1 MLVILSGKVMVKNQ
15 AHGDKGIYR
24 CSRYNNNGSGAC
36 STHYIEENDLCEIV
50 LNDIRNYAIIAEADK
65 ETITKKLMALKSKH
79 IKAETKVI
87 RSQIDSTEKRLVV
100 IKTAIKNLYIDKC
113 SGNLPEEVF
122 KSMMEDFLTE
132 QEDIENRIPQLKRD
146 YEEKSNATD
155 EVNEWIRLIGQFS
168 NADRLDRNIIT
179 QLIDSI
185 TVSERKQVDG
195 RWEQSI
201 DIEYRFIGNLLN
213 ESENEVKKE
222 NIA

>member
-1 MLVILSGKVMVKNQ
+1 
-15 AHGDKGIYR
+15 
-24 CSRYNNNGSGAC
+24 
-36 STHYIEENDLCEIV
+36 
-50 LNDIRNYAIIAEADK
+50 
-65 ETITKKLMALKSKH
+65 
-79 IKAETKVI
+79 
-87 RSQIDSTEKRLVV
+87 
-100 IKTAIKNLYIDKC
+100 
-113 SGNLPEEVF
+113 
-122 KSMMEDFLTE
+122 MMEDFLTE
-132 QEDIENRIPQLKRD
+132 QGDIQNRIPQLKRD

-168 NADRLDRNIIT
+168 NADKLDRNIIT

>member
-1 MLVILSGKVMVKNQ
+1 M
-15 AHGDKGIYR
+15 
-24 CSRYNNNGSGAC
+24 
-36 STHYIEENDLCEIV
+36 
-50 LNDIRNYAIIAEADK
+50 NDIRNYAIIAEADK

-87 RSQIDSTEKRLVV
+87 RSQIDSAEKRLVV

-132 QEDIENRIPQLKRD
+132 QENIENRIPQLKKGITRK
-146 YEEKSNATD
+146 KSNATD

-168 NADRLDRNIIT
+168 NADKLDRNIIT

-201 DIEYRFIGNLLN
+201 DIEYRFIGNVLN
-213 ESENEVKKE
+213 ESEKQSKKRTLLSS
-222 NIA
+222 

>member
-1 MLVILSGKVMVKNQ
+1 
-15 AHGDKGIYR
+15 
-24 CSRYNNNGSGAC
+24 
-36 STHYIEENDLCEIV
+36 
-50 LNDIRNYAIIAEADK
+50 
-65 ETITKKLMALKSKH
+65 
-79 IKAETKVI
+79 
-87 RSQIDSTEKRLVV
+87 
-100 IKTAIKNLYIDKC
+100 
-113 SGNLPEEVF
+113 
-122 KSMMEDFLTE
+122 MMEDFLTE

-168 NADRLDRNIIT
+168 NTDKLDRNIIT

-213 ESENEVKKE
+213 ESENKVKKE
-222 NIA
+222 NLYEHRTRNEHPRGRERIEPGGHPANGVG

>member
-1 MLVILSGKVMVKNQ
+1 M
-15 AHGDKGIYR
+15 
-24 CSRYNNNGSGAC
+24 
-36 STHYIEENDLCEIV
+36 
-50 LNDIRNYAIIAEADK
+50 
-65 ETITKKLMALKSKH
+65 
-79 IKAETKVI
+79 
-87 RSQIDSTEKRLVV
+87 DSAEKRLVV

-168 NADRLDRNIIT
+168 NADKLDRNIIT

-213 ESENEVKKE
+213 ESENKVKKE